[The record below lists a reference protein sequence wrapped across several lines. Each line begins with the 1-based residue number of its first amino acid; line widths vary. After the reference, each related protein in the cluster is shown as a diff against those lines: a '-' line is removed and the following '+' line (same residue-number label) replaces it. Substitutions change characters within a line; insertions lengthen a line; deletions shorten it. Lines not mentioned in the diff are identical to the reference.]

1 MDRKDFFKRACLT
14 SACFCGFGI
23 ASSVVSAS
31 NISYKEEYS
40 IQNEWLADLLS
51 NLDSGIDKHTLR
63 SIIKKSS
70 EIHYQQLRMDEF
82 LSPYVGDLDA
92 FIKFIE
98 QKWGWKIT
106 YDRNKGVLI
115 ADENKPN
122 CVCPVLPL
130 MRENKASA
138 ICFCSEG
145 FAEKMFSFVANKP
158 VYAEVKSSVRRGDS
172 TCVYQIKI

>member
-1 MDRKDFFKRACLT
+1 MDRKDFFKRAIVT

-23 ASSVVSAS
+23 ASRAVSGL
-31 NISYKEEYS
+31 NISCQDKEYS
-40 IQNEWLADLLS
+40 IQNEWLADLLF
-51 NLDSGIDKHTLR
+51 NLDSDIDKQTLR

-70 EIHYQQLRMDEF
+70 EIHYQQLKMDEF
-82 LSPYVGDLDA
+82 LSPYIGDMDR

-98 QKWGWKIT
+98 QEWGWKIR
-106 YDRNKGVLI
+106 YDRNEGLLI

-130 MRENKASA
+130 MSNKTSV
-138 ICFCSEG
+138 ICYCSEG